1 MSAYLEELLKERPYY
16 SDLVTMAVDPGPRT
30 NPDMLVTLRVPGNSY
45 ATTCLSPEQVYR
57 AIAGRQSEL
66 AAKCKQQRDEWI
78 DLMFKPRTA
87 SPPRVAAPPQVPGG
101 GRAAQAQEKEGEKK
115 RIKLPCRGP
124 RVPPGG
130 TPGCGGPRVPTWSLD
145 A

>member
-16 SDLVTMAVDPGPRT
+16 SDLVTMVVDPGPRT

-78 DLMFKPRTA
+78 DLMFKPRIA
-87 SPPRVAAPPQVPGG
+87 SPPRVAAPANPEVPGG
-101 GRAAQAQEKEGEKK
+101 
-115 RIKLPCRGP
+115 
-124 RVPPGG
+124 PPGRPSPKKKKG
-130 TPGCGGPRVPTWSLD
+130 IKK
-145 A
+145 

>member
-1 MSAYLEELLKERPYY
+1 MTPCAKRAAPTVLASPAKQTARPEHDAVSAYLEELLKERPYY
-16 SDLVTMAVDPGPRT
+16 SDLVTMAVAPGPRT

-78 DLMFKPRTA
+78 DLMFKPRIA

-101 GRAAQAQEKEGEKK
+101 PPKPKK
-115 RIKLPCRGP
+115 KKGKK
-124 RVPPGG
+124 
-130 TPGCGGPRVPTWSLD
+130 
-145 A
+145 

>member
-1 MSAYLEELLKERPYY
+1 MGRGWVAGCRGG
-16 SDLVTMAVDPGPRT
+16 VAVVSRLSHWCHFLSNRRRLPR
-30 NPDMLVTLRVPGNSY
+30 NLPDGGVTLRVPGNSY

-78 DLMFKPRTA
+78 DLMFKPRIA

-101 GRAAQAQEKEGEKK
+101 PPKPKK
-115 RIKLPCRGP
+115 KKGKK
-124 RVPPGG
+124 
-130 TPGCGGPRVPTWSLD
+130 
-145 A
+145 

>member
-1 MSAYLEELLKERPYY
+1 MDALLKCKEDRNPKG
-16 SDLVTMAVDPGPRT
+16 TRT

-78 DLMFKPRTA
+78 DLMFKPRIA

-101 GRAAQAQEKEGEKK
+101 PPRPKK
-115 RIKLPCRGP
+115 KKGKK
-124 RVPPGG
+124 
-130 TPGCGGPRVPTWSLD
+130 
-145 A
+145 

>member
-1 MSAYLEELLKERPYY
+1 MEELLKERPYY
-16 SDLVTMAVDPGPRT
+16 SDLVTMVVDPGPRT

-78 DLMFKPRTA
+78 DLMFKPRIA

-101 GRAAQAQEKEGEKK
+101 PPRPKK
-115 RIKLPCRGP
+115 KKGKK
-124 RVPPGG
+124 
-130 TPGCGGPRVPTWSLD
+130 
-145 A
+145 

>member
-1 MSAYLEELLKERPYY
+1 MEELLNERPYY
-16 SDLVTMAVDPGPRT
+16 SDLFTMAVDPGPRI

-57 AIAGRQSEL
+57 AIAVRQSEL

-78 DLMFKPRTA
+78 DMMFKPRIA

-101 GRAAQAQEKEGEKK
+101 PPKPKK
-115 RIKLPCRGP
+115 KKGKK
-124 RVPPGG
+124 
-130 TPGCGGPRVPTWSLD
+130 
-145 A
+145 

>member
-1 MSAYLEELLKERPYY
+1 MEELLKERPYY

-101 GRAAQAQEKEGEKK
+101 PPKPKKEGQKMK
-115 RIKLPCRGP
+115 TPCRVGQTLPC
-124 RVPPGG
+124 
-130 TPGCGGPRVPTWSLD
+130 CCCCDSLCCD
-145 A
+145 SLCWVFLVHAESDLPD